1 MASFLG
7 STERKTEVN
16 DRTKFLDKKLLLIP
30 ELVKVHPIPG
40 SMWREIQMLPFI
52 LQRLNSL
59 MGIYKF
65 VSNLKKEM
73 AKCGGSINYI
83 PSFQKIE
90 RIPLKIEF
98 EKLVKR
104 NMASSLEENLIDM
117 NDILNSVTLKAAGEE
132 FDMETLETLGDS
144 FLKYF
149 VTIGLFCNKV
159 N

>member
-1 MASFLG
+1 MGIFRFVS
-7 STERKTEVN
+7 
-16 DRTKFLDKKLLLIP
+16 KL
-30 ELVKVHPIPG
+30 K
-40 SMWREIQMLPFI
+40 REI
-52 LQRLNSL
+52 
-59 MGIYKF
+59 
-65 VSNLKKEM
+65 V
-73 AKCGGSINYI
+73 KCDGSINYI
-83 PSFQKIE
+83 PSFKKIE

-98 EKLVKR
+98 EKIVKIESDMDK
-104 NMASSLEENLIDM
+104 NQIIDM

>member
-1 MASFLG
+1 MELEFKNQLL
-7 STERKTEVN
+7 VP
-16 DRTKFLDKKLLLIP
+16 DRVSAIFF
-30 ELVKVHPIPG
+30 
-40 SMWREIQMLPFI
+40 SN

-59 MGIYKF
+59 MGIFRF
-65 VSNLKKEM
+65 VSKLKKEM
-73 AKCGGSINYI
+73 VKCDGSINYI
-83 PSFQKIE
+83 PSFKKIE

-98 EKLVKR
+98 EKIVKKS
-104 NMASSLEENLIDM
+104 NMDENQIIDM

-149 VTIGLFCNKV
+149 VTIGLFCIKV

>member
-1 MASFLG
+1 MELEFKNQLL
-7 STERKTEVN
+7 VP
-16 DRTKFLDKKLLLIP
+16 DRVSAIFF
-30 ELVKVHPIPG
+30 
-40 SMWREIQMLPFI
+40 SN

-59 MGIYKF
+59 MGIFRF
-65 VSNLKKEM
+65 VSKLKKEM
-73 AKCGGSINYI
+73 VKCDGSINYI
-83 PSFQKIE
+83 PSFKKIE

-98 EKLVKR
+98 EKIVKKR
-104 NMASSLEENLIDM
+104 NDMDENQIIDM

-159 N
+159 KLKFD

>member
-1 MASFLG
+1 
-7 STERKTEVN
+7 
-16 DRTKFLDKKLLLIP
+16 
-30 ELVKVHPIPG
+30 
-40 SMWREIQMLPFI
+40 
-52 LQRLNSL
+52 
-59 MGIYKF
+59 MGIFRF
-65 VSNLKKEM
+65 VSNLKEEM
-73 AKCGGSINYI
+73 ANCGGGSINYI

-98 EKLVKR
+98 EKIVKR
-104 NMASSLEENLIDM
+104 ADMASRSLEENQIDI

-159 N
+159 KLKYDRSYFSKFYGKLGVIYWLLFHLI